1 MFHSILSKCNK
12 VKNESLIRDFVFC
25 LNYHD
30 DKHVLSYPSK
40 VSIIVVALEEH
51 SSIGISVIRE
61 IYYIRA
67 VKYGNYQPHVTTE
80 FLNAHSATTG
90 LKF

>member
-1 MFHSILSKCNK
+1 MFHSILSKGNK

-25 LNYHD
+25 LKYHD
-30 DKHVLSYPSK
+30 DEHVLSYPSK
-40 VSIIVVALEEH
+40 VSIIIVALEKQ
-51 SSIGISVIRE
+51 SSVGISVMRE

-67 VKYGNYQPHVTTE
+67 IKYGNYQPHVTAE